1 MQVCRPALV
10 SDDNS
15 SSGVPA
21 GLAGRGVAI
30 DAGSGGVP
38 LLPLEGSK
46 VRNRP
51 LQLLGHAPRCRL
63 GQATAPRAPLLL
75 PLFARVVAHCQPPT
89 LAICS
94 FSQGN
99 RCRVGEVWPAIFRL
113 LANVHAQE
121 VVAQSGAGGKMCEC
135 SYWITNREGKQPG
148 HADKRKSPLVRG
160 AYRSEGRVYRRQ
172 RLASPKA
179 YKRARKRVC
188 SKLHTS
194 FGRLFPLYRANGDQ
208 FPP

>member
-1 MQVCRPALV
+1 VQVCRPALV

-99 RCRVGEVWPAIFRL
+99 RCRVGEVWPAIFGL

-121 VVAQSGAGGKMCEC
+121 VVAQSGLAARCGC
-135 SYWITNREGKQPG
+135 SCWITNRTGKQSG
-148 HADKRKSPLVRG
+148 FGDKEKAPW
-160 AYRSEGRVYRRQ
+160 SEGRIGAKP
-172 RLASPKA
+172 AS
-179 YKRARKRVC
+179 V
-188 SKLHTS
+188 
-194 FGRLFPLYRANGDQ
+194 
-208 FPP
+208 